1 MKKIFGVIL
10 VLLLA
15 VSFLAACDEDKPPE
29 FTLSSVTI
37 SPASPVVNDTV
48 TVSTTVTNVGEVA
61 GGCDASL
68 TIDGYTDSKSVSS
81 LAGGA
86 SSSVSFSYPAT
97 TEGNYTATVSTPDD
111 SKSKSF
117 TVSEEGAGPG
127 PGAGPELPVLSV
139 GYNWVYTCTYENPE
153 GTSKYDPSEL
163 NLTVAGE
170 VAAGAGE
177 GFPEASYHLSGAF
190 VPPAMRDSIAAGMTL
205 VLHVGQADVWNVKD
219 SIQLVKM
226 SSSIAELPGLP
237 AGVTWAYTTSPSWPL
252 TLGNTWTFT
261 KHTVAGGGMIDELV
275 DREGMVLDVVDVTV
289 PAGTFSCYYI
299 VEYDP
304 ASPDTYTYE
313 HWLNATVVKSDV
325 KMIDRDTWDGAET
338 RVLVSYS
345 VS

>member
-81 LAGGA
+81 LAGDE
-86 SSSVSFSYPAT
+86 SSDVSFSYTAT
-97 TEGNYTATVSTPDD
+97 TEGNYTASVSTPDD
-111 SKSKSF
+111 TKSKSF
-117 TVSEEGAGPG
+117 TVKSTDNATV
-127 PGAGPELPVLSV
+127 PVWYV
-139 GYNWVYTCTYENPE
+139 GDSWVYDCSYENPE
-153 GTSKYDPSEL
+153 GAPKYATSEL
-163 NLTVAGE
+163 NVTVVPAGQE
-170 VAAGAGE
+170 E
-177 GFPEASYHLSGAF
+177 GVNEASYHLSGVF
-190 VPPAMRDSIAAGMTL
+190 TPESTRDSTHPPIPAM
-205 VLHVGQADVWNVKD
+205 VLHIGTAGIWNSVAHINFLK
-219 SIQLVKM
+219 Q
-226 SSSIAELPGLP
+226 SSAITELPGMP
-237 AGVTWAYTTSPSWPL
+237 ASVTWSYASPAPSW
-252 TLGNTWTFT
+252 TLHGGDTWTFT
-261 KHTVAGGGMIDELV
+261 KHTLAGGGMV
-275 DREGMVLDVVDVTV
+275 DITVNRQGKVLEIVDVTV
-289 PAGTFSCYYI
+289 PAGTFSCYHI

-313 HWLNATVVKSDV
+313 HWFNTTEVKSDV

>member
-1 MKKIFGVIL
+1 MKKFFGVIL

-15 VSFLAACDEDKPPE
+15 VSFLAACGPGTPAE
-29 FTLSSVTI
+29 FTLSSVTV
-37 SPASPVVNDTV
+37 SPSAPVVNGTV
-48 TVSTTVTNVGEVA
+48 TISATVTNAGEQS
-61 GGCDASL
+61 GSCDVSL
-68 TIDGYTDSKSVSS
+68 TIGDYTDSKSVSS

-86 SSSVSFSYPAT
+86 SSSVSFSYTAT
-97 TEGNYTATVSTPDD
+97 TEGSYTATVSTPNATM
-111 SKSKSF
+111 SKSF
-117 TVSEEGAGPG
+117 TVSAEGGGGGNVTEEA
-127 PGAGPELPVLSV
+127 LPVWAV
-139 GYNWVYTCTYENPE
+139 GDNWVYTCTYENPE

-190 VPPAMRDSIAAGMTL
+190 VPQAMRDSIAAGMTL

-226 SSSIAELPGLP
+226 SSSIKELPGLP
-237 AGVTWAYTTSPSWPL
+237 AGVTWAYTTSPSWPIK
-252 TLGNTWTFT
+252 TTVTPWTFT

-275 DREGMVLDVVDVTV
+275 NREGKVLDVVDVTV

-313 HWLNATVVKSDV
+313 HWYNGTVKSDV
-325 KMIDRDTWDGAET
+325 KQIDRETWAGAEI
-338 RVLVSYS
+338 RVLASYS

>member
-81 LAGGA
+81 LAGDE
-86 SSSVSFSYPAT
+86 SSDVSFSYTAT
-97 TEGNYTATVSTPDD
+97 TEGNYTASVSTPDD
-111 SKSKSF
+111 TKSKSF
-117 TVSEEGAGPG
+117 TVKSTDNATV
-127 PGAGPELPVLSV
+127 PVWYV
-139 GYNWVYTCTYENPE
+139 GDSWVYDCSYENPE
-153 GTSKYDPSEL
+153 GAPKYATSEL
-163 NLTVAGE
+163 NVTVVPAGQE
-170 VAAGAGE
+170 E
-177 GFPEASYHLSGAF
+177 GVNEASYHLSGVF
-190 VPPAMRDSIAAGMTL
+190 TPESTRDSTHPPIPAM
-205 VLHVGQADVWNVKD
+205 VLHIGTAGIWNSVAHINFLK
-219 SIQLVKM
+219 Q
-226 SSSIAELPGLP
+226 SSAITELPGMP
-237 AGVTWAYTTSPSWPL
+237 ASVTWSYASPAPSW
-252 TLGNTWTFT
+252 TLHGGDTWTFT
-261 KHTVAGGGMIDELV
+261 KHTLAGGGMV
-275 DREGMVLDVVDVTV
+275 DITVNRQGKVLEIVDVTV
-289 PAGTFSCYYI
+289 PAGTFSCLHI

-338 RVLVSYS
+338 RVLTSYS
-345 VS
+345 VSYSK

>member
-1 MKKIFGVIL
+1 
-10 VLLLA
+10 
-15 VSFLAACDEDKPPE
+15 
-29 FTLSSVTI
+29 
-37 SPASPVVNDTV
+37 
-48 TVSTTVTNVGEVA
+48 
-61 GGCDASL
+61 
-68 TIDGYTDSKSVSS
+68 
-81 LAGGA
+81 
-86 SSSVSFSYPAT
+86 
-97 TEGNYTATVSTPDD
+97 
-111 SKSKSF
+111 
-117 TVSEEGAGPG
+117 
-127 PGAGPELPVLSV
+127 LPVWAV

-190 VPPAMRDSIAAGMTL
+190 VPQAMRDSIAAGMTL

-219 SIQLVKM
+219 SLQLVKM
-226 SSSIAELPGLP
+226 SSSIKELPGLP

-252 TLGNTWTFT
+252 TVGGDTWAFT

-275 DREGMVLDVVDVTV
+275 NREGKVLAVEDITV

-313 HWLNATVVKSDV
+313 HWYNATVKSDV
-325 KMIDRDTWDGAET
+325 KQIDRETWAGAET
-338 RVLVSYS
+338 RVLTSYS
-345 VS
+345 AG